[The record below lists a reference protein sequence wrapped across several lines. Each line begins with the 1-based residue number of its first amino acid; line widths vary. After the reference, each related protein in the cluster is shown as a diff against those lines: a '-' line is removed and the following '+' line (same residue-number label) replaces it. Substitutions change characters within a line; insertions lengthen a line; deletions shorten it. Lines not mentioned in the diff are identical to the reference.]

1 MLKEIIKN
9 PVLVVLIVVSIVLSS
24 ALLRSDLRYENR
36 ASSFISDSMQCS
48 VDHMDEQLSSG
59 QAPHKVFEIYENS
72 SHSVDG
78 WAYSDEFSGADGVSL
93 NLVFVSVNEGKILYG
108 AVSDATFVNRR
119 DVNNALGLSD
129 SIETGFSFTL
139 KDLEKLTVGEY
150 KINLIGWVAGK
161 LLFCESGLVNVS
173 SGSG

>member
-9 PVLVVLIVVSIVLSS
+9 PVLVVLILVSIVLSI
-24 ALLRSDLRYENR
+24 ALLRSDVQYKTQAN
-36 ASSFISDSMQCS
+36 SFISDSMQCS
-48 VDHMDEQLSSG
+48 VDHMDGQLSSG
-59 QAPHKVFEIYENS
+59 QALHKVFEVYENS

-93 NLVFVSVNEGKILYG
+93 NVVFVSVTEGKILFG
-108 AVSDATFVNRR
+108 TVSDAAFVNRR

-129 SIETGFSFTL
+129 SIDAGFSFNL

-150 KINLIGWVAGK
+150 KLNLVGWVDGK
-161 LLFCESGLVNVS
+161 LLFCESGRVNVFR
-173 SGSG
+173 GSG